1 MGQTMVLLGR
11 VNQHP
16 RMHQFGWTMIEFK
29 QVPPCAPITPT
40 KPLATKDDAKTS
52 LWNID
57 RGKPHCKS
65 LLVVF
70 EWAIF
75 RALIWVSLYIFKAL
89 NFNDNGWY
97 LQITLL
103 ILNKIKACEIVW

>member
-52 LWNID
+52 L
-57 RGKPHCKS
+57 
-65 LLVVF
+65 
-70 EWAIF
+70 
-75 RALIWVSLYIFKAL
+75 
-89 NFNDNGWY
+89 
-97 LQITLL
+97 
-103 ILNKIKACEIVW
+103 